1 MQITKLA
8 AAAAVIGLGATLAS
22 AADKPADKKEKVAP
36 AAATAKPTDKGA
48 QGGIILQN
56 QGNKAADKGAQGGII
71 LQNQGNKAADKG
83 AQGGIILQN
92 QGAKA
97 DKGAQGGII
106 LQNQGA
112 KAPAAAG
119 QTAKQKATGATQ

>member
-1 MQITKLA
+1 MQFTTCA
-8 AAAAVIGLGATLAS
+8 AAAAVIAVGSTLAG
-22 AADKPADKKEKVAP
+22 AADKPADKKEKTVAP
-36 AAATAKPTDKGA
+36 AAATAKPT
-48 QGGIILQN
+48 
-56 QGNKAADKGAQGGII
+56 DKGAQGGII

-112 KAPAAAG
+112 KAPAGASK
-119 QTAKQKATGATQ
+119 TATQKTTGATQ

>member
-1 MQITKLA
+1 MRITKLA
-8 AAAAVIGLGATLAS
+8 AVATVIALGSTLAL
-22 AADKPADKKEKVAP
+22 AADKPADKKEKAAVP
-36 AAATAKPTDKGA
+36 AAATAKPT
-48 QGGIILQN
+48 
-56 QGNKAADKGAQGGII
+56 DKGAQGGII

-112 KAPAAAG
+112 KAPAGAAK
-119 QTAKQKATGATQ
+119 TSTQKTTGATQ